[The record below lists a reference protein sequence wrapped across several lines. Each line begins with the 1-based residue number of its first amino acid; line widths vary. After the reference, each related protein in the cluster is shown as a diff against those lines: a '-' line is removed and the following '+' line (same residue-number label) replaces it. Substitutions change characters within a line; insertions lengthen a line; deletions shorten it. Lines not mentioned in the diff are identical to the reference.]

1 MGPEQP
7 WLEGQQPSSSD
18 HSLSPALEESA
29 PASRSQLQGGLA
41 SARRTGQLWNV
52 CVGGRRIVEGSH
64 AVNVGASLMGSRQS
78 DLATSMS
85 KDSNR

>member
-18 HSLSPALEESA
+18 HSLSPALEPSCREDE
-29 PASRSQLQGGLA
+29 PAAG
-41 SARRTGQLWNV
+41 RTSQLWNV
-52 CVGGRRIVEGSH
+52 CGGGRRIVEGSH
-64 AVNVGASLMGSRQS
+64 AVNVGASLLGSRQS